1 MREKGLEEMDSY
13 KELIVWQKS
22 MKMDKEIYG
31 LTSRFPDEE
40 KFGLISQM
48 RRAAVSVP
56 SNIAEGWG
64 RSTTGSYIQFL
75 RISRGSLYELE
86 TQLELSKNLGYVNES
101 GKVEGLFTEIGKMLN
116 VLMKKLEK
124 A

>member
-1 MREKGLEEMDSY
+1 
-13 KELIVWQKS
+13 
-22 MKMDKEIYG
+22 MKMVKEIYG

-86 TQLELSKNLGYVNES
+86 TQLELSKDLGYVNES